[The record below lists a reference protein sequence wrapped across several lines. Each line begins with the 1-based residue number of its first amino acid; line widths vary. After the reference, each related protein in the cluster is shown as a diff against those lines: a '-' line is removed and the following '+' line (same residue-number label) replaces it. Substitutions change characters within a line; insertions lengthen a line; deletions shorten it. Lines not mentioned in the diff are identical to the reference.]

1 MERRR
6 GVVVATTTTLA
17 VFIGLAVA
25 LHCRRRRRRRR
36 RREEKETLPPPAP
49 APAPVVRSTVYET
62 VPTPALLRRHPT
74 YGPFGDSDVTTFAGE
89 PGGTFKIVY
98 LVRHAQAEHNVQ
110 EKIAEEEVL
119 AAGGTKEEAERARK
133 AAIDQEHLR
142 DAPLSVKGAAQVVD
156 RAGVRLRLLHL
167 PLSILLVTRQ
177 TIASLH
183 RPSIYPNNSTYASLK
198 SLAQQKRTLKKRSA
212 RRTTPC
218 PRKC

>member
-6 GVVVATTTTLA
+6 GLVVATTTTLA
-17 VFIGLAVA
+17 VFIGVAVA
-25 LHCRRRRRRRR
+25 LRCRRRR

-62 VPTPALLRRHPT
+62 VPTPALLRRHPS
-74 YGPFGDSDVTTFAGE
+74 YGPFGDADVTTTFAGE

-142 DAPLSVKGAAQVVD
+142 DAPLSAKGAAQVVD
-156 RAGVRLRLLHL
+156 RAEVRLRLLLHL
-167 PLSILLVTRQ
+167 LSILLITRQ
-177 TIASLH
+177 TIASLR
-183 RPSIYPNNSTYASLK
+183 RPSIYPS
-198 SLAQQKRTLKKRSA
+198 
-212 RRTTPC
+212 
-218 PRKC
+218 

>member
-6 GVVVATTTTLA
+6 GLVVATTTTLA
-17 VFIGLAVA
+17 VFIGVAVA
-25 LHCRRRRRRRR
+25 LRRRRRRR

-156 RAGVRLRLLHL
+156 RAGVRLHL
-167 PLSILLVTRQ
+167 S
-177 TIASLH
+177 
-183 RPSIYPNNSTYASLK
+183 
-198 SLAQQKRTLKKRSA
+198 
-212 RRTTPC
+212 
-218 PRKC
+218 

>member
-1 MERRR
+1 MTLFNFFKWLQQRRDIHLRILNLESSMNHHQQLLPSGAAGDNSGLYALDMERRR

-25 LHCRRRRRRRR
+25 LHCRRRRRRRRR

-156 RAGVRLRLLHL
+156 RAGVRLHL
-167 PLSILLVTRQ
+167 S
-177 TIASLH
+177 
-183 RPSIYPNNSTYASLK
+183 
-198 SLAQQKRTLKKRSA
+198 
-212 RRTTPC
+212 
-218 PRKC
+218 